1 MSAHLTIDRSS
12 VAENQNSGENYGER
26 TQRQR
31 GRDRCSGLVLDFRES
46 TANPKVNREPTV
58 TPSPYGQHQMGP
70 ITGAYLNRE
79 RWRVMIGLT
88 IRLVLFVAL
97 MSVILMGV
105 FSVFGIILLLLV
117 AAPILFIFALL

>member
-1 MSAHLTIDRSS
+1 
-12 VAENQNSGENYGER
+12 
-26 TQRQR
+26 
-31 GRDRCSGLVLDFRES
+31 
-46 TANPKVNREPTV
+46 
-58 TPSPYGQHQMGP
+58 MGP

-79 RWRVMIGLT
+79 RWRAMIGLT

-117 AAPILFIFALL
+117 AAPILFLFALL

>member
-1 MSAHLTIDRSS
+1 MSAHLSINRSS
-12 VAENQNSGENYGER
+12 VTENQTPVR
-26 TQRQR
+26 TMA
-31 GRDRCSGLVLDFRES
+31 REPN
-46 TANPKVNREPTV
+46 TAEVVIDAADWFSIFGNRRRSQGHGPTV